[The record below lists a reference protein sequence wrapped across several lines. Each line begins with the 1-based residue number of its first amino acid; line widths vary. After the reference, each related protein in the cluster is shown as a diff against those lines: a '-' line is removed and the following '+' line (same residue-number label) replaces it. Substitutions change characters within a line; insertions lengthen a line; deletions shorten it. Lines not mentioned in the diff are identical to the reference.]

1 MLHTPIV
8 HAHDVSKQIPREKNF
23 FVIFYFGI
31 FLLNN
36 WLRLCWQF
44 ELNMESYQQADEEE
58 MFSWNKIINALKHS
72 RRNIN
77 PLQHLNY
84 RLKMLL
90 NNWFI
95 HQLCIHWDIKHLGSL
110 ESMQEARVAQGV
122 ASINSY
128 ASFELSKLPAR
139 FISWWM
145 HTDVLTNCLL

>member
-1 MLHTPIV
+1 
-8 HAHDVSKQIPREKNF
+8 
-23 FVIFYFGI
+23 
-31 FLLNN
+31 
-36 WLRLCWQF
+36 
-44 ELNMESYQQADEEE
+44 
-58 MFSWNKIINALKHS
+58 
-72 RRNIN
+72 
-77 PLQHLNY
+77 
-84 RLKMLL
+84 MLL

-95 HQLCIHWDIKHLGSL
+95 HQLCVHWDIKHLGSL